1 MKIEAIERNKKTAA
15 AIEFHVDKNVKQKK
29 KKKKI
34 TSERGQIEFSM
45 ETACRPIKI
54 QSG

>member
-1 MKIEAIERNKKTAA
+1 MKIEAIERNKKSC
-15 AIEFHVDKNVKQKK
+15 IEFHVDKNV
-29 KKKKI
+29 KKKI

>member
-15 AIEFHVDKNVKQKK
+15 AIEFHVVKNVKQKK
-29 KKKKI
+29 KKKMN
-34 TSERGQIEFSM
+34 ERGQIEFSM

>member
-15 AIEFHVDKNVKQKK
+15 AIEFHVVKNVKQKK
-29 KKKKI
+29 KKKKMN
-34 TSERGQIEFSM
+34 ERGQIEFSM

>member
-15 AIEFHVDKNVKQKK
+15 AIEFHVVKNVKQKK
-29 KKKKI
+29 KKMN
-34 TSERGQIEFSM
+34 ERGQIEFSM